1 MKNSKTIIFGALKV
15 NALRFGIT
23 SDDTVIACDKGILN
37 CEELG
42 VSPDKIIGDFDSLG
56 FVPDGENVT
65 KLPVRKDETD
75 VGFAIKTAFLS
86 GSCEIYVYGACGGKL
101 DHSIANISLCASYV
115 KKGARVVFFGEDTD
129 FTCISPEIPL
139 EFSEA
144 QIGGRLSVFALSECL
159 GVNIINA
166 EYPLENACLNPLF
179 PLGVSNSFIKGE
191 KTRISLNSGL
201 ALAVWDNKSSS
212 VI

>member
-15 NALRFGIT
+15 NALRFEIT

-37 CEELG
+37 CEKLG

-65 KLPVRKDETD
+65 KLPVKKDETD

-86 GSCEIYVYGACGGKL
+86 GSREIYVYGACGGKL
-101 DHSIANISLCASYV
+101 DHSIANISLCAAYV

-144 QIGGRLSVFALSECL
+144 QIGGRLSVFALSECF

-179 PLGVSNSFIKGE
+179 PLGVSNAFIKGE

>member
-37 CEELG
+37 CEKLG

-86 GSCEIYVYGACGGKL
+86 GSREIHVYGACGGKL
-101 DHSIANISLCASYV
+101 DHSIANIFLCAAYV
-115 KKGARVVFFGEDTD
+115 KKGAMVVFFGEDTD
-129 FTCISPEIPL
+129 FTCISPKIPL

-179 PLGVSNSFIKGE
+179 PLGVSNAFIKGK

>member
-1 MKNSKTIIFGALKV
+1 MKSSKTIIFGALNV
-15 NALRFGIT
+15 NALRFGTT

-37 CEELG
+37 CEKLG

-86 GSCEIYVYGACGGKL
+86 GSREIYVYGACGGKL
-101 DHSIANISLCASYV
+101 DHSIANISLCAAYV

-179 PLGVSNSFIKGE
+179 PLGVSNAFIKGE

>member
-15 NALRFGIT
+15 NALRFEIT
-23 SDDTVIACDKGILN
+23 SDDTVIACDKGVLN

-75 VGFAIKTAFLS
+75 VGFALRTAFLN
-86 GSCEIYVYGACGGKL
+86 GSREIYVYGAVGEKL
-101 DHSIANISLCASYV
+101 DHSLANISLCASYV
-115 KKGARVVFFGEDTD
+115 KKGARVVFLGEDMD

-144 QIGGRLSVFALSECL
+144 LSGGRLSVFAVTKCE
-159 GVNIINA
+159 GVNIINT
-166 EYPLENACLNPLF
+166 EYPLENASLDPLF
-179 PLGVSNSFIKGE
+179 PLGVSNAFIKKK
-191 KTRISLNSGL
+191 KTQIYLKSGL
-201 ALAVWDNKSSS
+201 ALAVFDNKSCS
-212 VI
+212 IL

>member
-15 NALRFGIT
+15 NALRFEIT

-37 CEELG
+37 CEKLG

-86 GSCEIYVYGACGGKL
+86 GSREIYVYGACGGKL
-101 DHSIANISLCASYV
+101 DHSIANISLCAAYV

-139 EFSEA
+139 EFFEA

-179 PLGVSNSFIKGE
+179 PLGVSNAFIKGE

>member
-15 NALRFGIT
+15 NALRFEIT

-37 CEELG
+37 CEKLG

-65 KLPVRKDETD
+65 KLPVKKDETD

-86 GSCEIYVYGACGGKL
+86 GSREIYVYGACGGKL
-101 DHSIANISLCASYV
+101 DHSIANISLCAAYV

-166 EYPLENACLNPLF
+166 EYPLENASLNPLF
-179 PLGVSNSFIKGE
+179 PLGVSNAFIKGE

>member
-1 MKNSKTIIFGALKV
+1 MKNSKTIIFGALNV

-37 CEELG
+37 CEKLG

-56 FVPDGENVT
+56 FVPDGGNVI

-86 GSCEIYVYGACGGKL
+86 GSREIYVYGACGGKL
-101 DHSIANISLCASYV
+101 DHSIANISLCAAYV

-179 PLGVSNSFIKGE
+179 PLGVSNAFIKGE
-191 KTRISLNSGL
+191 NTRISLNSGL

>member
-15 NALRFGIT
+15 NALRFEIT

-37 CEELG
+37 CEKLG

-86 GSCEIYVYGACGGKL
+86 GSREIYVYGACGGKL

-129 FTCISPEIPL
+129 FTCISPENPL
-139 EFSEA
+139 KFSEA

-166 EYPLENACLNPLF
+166 EYPLENACLDPLF
-179 PLGVSNSFIKGE
+179 PLGVSNAFIKGE

>member
-23 SDDTVIACDKGILN
+23 SDDTVIACDKGVLN
-37 CEELG
+37 CEKLG

-75 VGFAIKTAFLS
+75 VGFAIRTAFLS
-86 GSCEIYVYGACGGKL
+86 GSREIYVYGACGGKL

-166 EYPLENACLNPLF
+166 EYPLENAYLNPLF
-179 PLGVSNSFIKGE
+179 PLGVSNAFIKGE

-201 ALAVWDNKSSS
+201 VLAVWDNKSSS

>member
-1 MKNSKTIIFGALKV
+1 MKNSKTIIFGALKD
-15 NALRFGIT
+15 NALRFEIT

-37 CEELG
+37 CEKLG

-86 GSCEIYVYGACGGKL
+86 GSREIYVYGACGGKL

-129 FTCISPEIPL
+129 FTCISPENPL

-179 PLGVSNSFIKGE
+179 PLGVSNAFIKGE